1 MATPSDMQRLHSSRV
16 SLIKRLRSALTIL
29 MCGLLLSFN
38 TLAVS
43 LLAVE
48 LCLDDMSESPV
59 QMHHDCAGDTDEAG
73 WLESTAG
80 LLCDSG
86 IDCQLS
92 GAVLTSAPT
101 LSVSPFPQ
109 SALTTALITNRITQ
123 PNTFWR
129 PPRH

>member
-1 MATPSDMQRLHSSRV
+1 MR
-16 SLIKRLRSALTIL
+16 SLRRMFSVFLCA
-29 MCGLLLSFN
+29 MLLSFN

-43 LLAVE
+43 LLAIE
-48 LCLDDMSESPV
+48 RCMDNMGSAAAE
-59 QMHHDCAGDTDEAG
+59 MHHDCDGDAVEAG

-86 IDCQLS
+86 VDCQLG
-92 GAVLTSAPT
+92 GAVLSGSAS

-109 SALTTALITNRITQ
+109 PAALPALVTARFS
-123 PNTFWR
+123 PPDTFWR